1 MILTARNVHVHV
13 GRSRLLTGVSLNV
26 PSNEFVAVVGP
37 NGAGKSTLLKAM
49 CGDIRP
55 AVGEVALNGRRL
67 QDWRPG
73 ERGRMMAVLPQE
85 SSLTF
90 PFTVLEVVMMGRTP
104 HEPSGR
110 RDQDIARGALETAGM
125 SAFEQRIYPT
135 LSGGERQRV
144 HVARVLA
151 QVWEESDDGPR
162 CLLLDE
168 PTASLDL
175 AYQHRTL
182 ETVRRFAAKGAAVLA
197 VLHDLNLAAQFADRI
212 AILRDGCLLASG
224 RPRDVLTPGI
234 IEEAFAFPAMVLP
247 HPSRACPLVVS

>member
-1 MILTARNVHVHV
+1 MLVARNLHVRI
-13 GRSRLLTGVSLNV
+13 GRSRLLTGVSLTV
-26 PSNEFVAVVGP
+26 PSKEIVAVVGP

-49 CGDIRP
+49 CGDVRP
-55 AVGEVALNGRRL
+55 ACGEVTLNGRRL
-67 QDWRPG
+67 QTWRPR

-90 PFTVLEVVMMGRTP
+90 PFTVLEVVLMGRSP
-104 HEPSGR
+104 HDPCGR
-110 RDQDIARGALETAGM
+110 RDQDIAREALEAAGM

-151 QVWEESDDGPR
+151 QVWDESDNGPR
-162 CLLLDE
+162 YLLLDE

-175 AYQHRTL
+175 AFQHHTL
-182 ETVRRFAAKGAAVLA
+182 ETVRRFAAKCAGVLA

-212 AILRDGCLLASG
+212 VVLRDGHQLASG
-224 RPRDVLTPGI
+224 CPHDVLTPGI
-234 IEEAFAFPAMVLP
+234 IEAAFAFPAMVLP

>member
-1 MILTARNVHVHV
+1 MLAARSVHVRA
-13 GRSRLLTGVSLNV
+13 GRSRLLTDVSLTV
-26 PSNEFVAVVGP
+26 SGEEIVAVVGP

-49 CGDIRP
+49 CGDMQP
-55 AVGEVALNGRRL
+55 VAGEITLNGRPL
-67 QDWRPG
+67 KAWRPR

-85 SSLTF
+85 SSLAF
-90 PFTVLEVVMMGRTP
+90 PFTALEVVLMGRTP
-104 HEPSGR
+104 HDPRGR
-110 RDQDIARGALETAGM
+110 RDQDIAHAALQAAGA

-151 QVWEESDDGPR
+151 QVWEESSDGPR

-168 PTASLDL
+168 PTVSLDL
-175 AYQHRTL
+175 AFQYHIL
-182 ETVRRFAAKGAAVLA
+182 ETVRRFAGRGAGVLA

-212 AILRDGCLLASG
+212 VVLREGRQLASG
-224 RPRDVLTPGI
+224 CPQDVLTPDVI
-234 IEEAFAFPAMVLP
+234 QDAFAFPAMVMP